1 VRPTVLTR
9 RGTDVLV
16 RIERLM
22 EDASR
27 ALPAPS
33 GEVSS
38 LPAGSG
44 DAASRA
50 EAFAAASGSSAPGT
64 VRGN

>member
-1 VRPTVLTR
+1 VLTR

-16 RIERLM
+16 RIERMM

-27 ALPAPS
+27 ALPAT
-33 GEVSS
+33 GEMSELPPGPRADVSRPEALAS
-38 LPAGSG
+38 AG
-44 DAASRA
+44 
-50 EAFAAASGSSAPGT
+50 GSTPGA

>member
-1 VRPTVLTR
+1 M
-9 RGTDVLV
+9 
-16 RIERLM
+16 M

-33 GEVSS
+33 GEVSE
-38 LPAGSG
+38 LPPGPRA
-44 DAASRA
+44 DASRP
-50 EAFAAASGSSAPGT
+50 EAFASAIGETPAPA

>member
-1 VRPTVLTR
+1 VLTR

-16 RIERLM
+16 RIERMM

-27 ALPAPS
+27 ALGPPS
-33 GEVSS
+33 GEVSE
-38 LPAGSG
+38 LPGEPR
-44 DAASRA
+44 DAA
-50 EAFAAASGSSAPGT
+50 EAFASATSGSAPRA

>member
-1 VRPTVLTR
+1 LRPTVLTS

-16 RIERLM
+16 RIEHMM

-33 GEVSS
+33 GEVSE
-38 LPAGSG
+38 LPAEPGG
-44 DAASRA
+44 AAMPS
-50 EAFAAASGSSAPGT
+50 EAFASATGGSAPSA